1 MKKFTHE
8 HEWITLN
15 GNVGTV
21 GISDYAQKQLGDVV
35 YVTLTKKIGT
45 AVKKG
50 EEVAEVESVKSVSQ
64 IYSPASGKIIEFN
77 EIFKDEANSGVLN
90 QDPYGKGW
98 IFKIEA
104 SDLGEVESL
113 LDEKKYEEYIK
124 NL

>member
-8 HEWITLN
+8 HEWITLI
-15 GNVGTV
+15 GNIGTV

-35 YVTLTKKIGT
+35 YVTLIKKIGSE
-45 AVKKG
+45 VKKS

-77 EIFKDEANSGVLN
+77 EMFKDEANSGLLN

-98 IFKIEA
+98 ILKIEVLD
-104 SDLGEVESL
+104 SHEIDSL
-113 LDEKKYEEYIK
+113 LDENQYDEYIK
-124 NL
+124 SL